1 MPLAWDELEG
11 LKSASQWNITNAH
24 RHLEK
29 QRTDPWQ
36 DYKRTRQTIK
46 RAAQILSAA

>member
-1 MPLAWDELEG
+1 MTLAWDELDG

-24 RHLEK
+24 SRLQK
-29 QRTDPWQ
+29 QRIDPWQ

-46 RAAQILSAA
+46 RASQILAGV

>member
-1 MPLAWDELEG
+1 MPLAWDELKG

-24 RHLEK
+24 RHLVK
-29 QRTDPWQ
+29 QGLDPWQ
-36 DYKRTRQTIK
+36 DYKRTKQTIK